1 MFATTSPNRL
11 IPGFLLLFA
20 AVLFATARIVHGDEA
35 RPDAQGRIDE
45 LPAAWGDL
53 DTWSRYV
60 PASDETEIGV
70 GLKTAGAQTS
80 MLVAFSAR
88 LKGRTPSQP
97 PTEVLVHASAGALTN
112 ASGARSNTLKFM
124 LPASGA
130 PAPGRTVRTVPVNHA
145 VIDLSSRLGG
155 DDQTP
160 GARVNFATAKL
171 APAEFLRIVKCGQPT
186 ATVLGVDVRFRPDQ
200 MQAIREFANLILL
213 KVQ

>member
-1 MFATTSPNRL
+1 MLATASPNRF
-11 IPGFLLLFA
+11 IPGFLLLLVGVLLA
-20 AVLFATARIVHGDEA
+20 ATRIVSGDGVL
-35 RPDAQGRIDE
+35 QGRVDE

-60 PASDETEIGV
+60 PATDETEFGL
-70 GLKTAGAQTS
+70 GLKTAGTNTS

-97 PTEVLVHASAGALTN
+97 PSEVLVHASAGMLSN
-112 ASGARSNTLKFM
+112 AGRARSNTLKFM
-124 LPASGA
+124 LPVSAA
-130 PAPGRTVRTVPVNHA
+130 PATARARAIPASHG
-145 VIDLSSRLGG
+145 VIDLSSRLGA

-171 APAEFLRIVKCGQPT
+171 APAEFLRIVKCGDPT
-186 ATVLGVDVRFRPDQ
+186 ATVLGVDVTFRPDQ
-200 MQAIREFANLILL
+200 LKAIRAFADQILL

>member
-1 MFATTSPNRL
+1 MLATASPNRL
-11 IPGFLLLFA
+11 FSGFLLPLA
-20 AVLFATARIVHGDEA
+20 AVLLATARIVYGDEA

-60 PASDETEIGV
+60 PASDETEIGL
-70 GLKTAGAQTS
+70 GLKTVGTQTS
-80 MLVAFSAR
+80 MLVGFSAR

-97 PTEVLVHASAGALTN
+97 PGEVLVHASAGVLSN
-112 ASGARSNTLKFM
+112 AGRARSNTLKFM
-124 LPASGA
+124 LPTSAA
-130 PAPGRTVRTVPVNHA
+130 PASGRTVRTVPVNHT
-145 VIDLSSRLGG
+145 VLDLSSRLGA

-160 GARVNFATAKL
+160 GARMNFATAKL

-186 ATVLGVDVRFRPDQ
+186 ATVLGVDVTFRPDQ
-200 MQAIREFANLILL
+200 LQAIRAFANQILL